1 VALVLVL
8 VFVLGMAL
16 LLRAGREDRRRR
28 RAAAATVA
36 FEVDA
41 KGVRRELADGRRE
54 EVRWDE
60 VGEVRAIT
68 LPKGPWGERV
78 RIVLDGGGERGC
90 IVPWDVAEDGGL
102 PKEIHRL
109 PGFELQRLFAA
120 VEVGKPG
127 NEVLWRRPQST

>member
-1 VALVLVL
+1 MVLLIVLALVMV
-8 VFVLGMAL
+8 MAL

-41 KGVRRELADGRRE
+41 SGVRRELADGRRE

-60 VGEVRAIT
+60 VGEVRVVT
-68 LPKGPWGERV
+68 LPRGPWGERV

-90 IVPWDVAEDGGL
+90 IVPWDVAEEGGL
-102 PKEIHRL
+102 PSGLHRL
-109 PGFELQRLFAA
+109 RGFDLQRFFAA
-120 VEVGKPG
+120 VEAARPG
-127 NEVLWRRPQST
+127 QVVLWRRQQST

>member
-1 VALVLVL
+1 MALLVVI
-8 VFVLGMAL
+8 VFIAGMAL

-36 FEVDA
+36 FDVDRN
-41 KGVRRELADGRRE
+41 GVRRELADGRQE

-60 VGEVRAIT
+60 VQEVRVIT
-68 LPKGPWGERV
+68 LPRGPWGERV

-109 PGFELQRLFAA
+109 KGFDLQRLFAA

>member
-1 VALVLVL
+1 VALLIVL

-16 LLRAGREDRRRR
+16 LLRAGREDRKRR
-28 RAAAATVA
+28 RAAAATVS
-36 FEVDA
+36 FEADA
-41 KGVRRELADGRRE
+41 RGVRRELADGRRE

-60 VGEVRAIT
+60 VGEVRVIT
-68 LPKGPWGERV
+68 LPRGPWGERV

-109 PGFELQRLFAA
+109 RGFDLQRLFAA
-120 VEVGKPG
+120 VEGSKPG
-127 NEVLWRRPQST
+127 NEVLWRRQQST